1 MTSHSLA
8 SPKPLPFPSLYPWI
22 ALKGYKEKQSL
33 QSKFKNRLESQ
44 IHAKTSDEQ
53 GVTTEVQRKES
64 CGRQKRLILTGHVQ
78 RCLDRGMV
86 FELGLD

>member
-8 SPKPLPFPSLYPWI
+8 SPKPLPFPLLYPWI

-53 GVTTEVQRKES
+53 GVTTEVQRKGSIVE
-64 CGRQKRLILTGHVQ
+64 
-78 RCLDRGMV
+78 DRKDS
-86 FELGLD
+86 F